1 MSETAFDAVVIGSG
15 LGGLTAAALLAKSG
29 RKVCVIERN
38 HSVGGAAS
46 AFKTG
51 ALAIEPALHQTT
63 DPHDPGEPKHAILKE
78 LGLLDQIEWI
88 PISPFFSVKGGPV
101 GDIFDLPVGFDA
113 AYLALSSRFPKSRD
127 GFARLLGAM
136 EQILSGVERLT
147 RAGETR
153 SFGEL
158 LRAGI
163 GLRGLARDW
172 RASTADVLQR
182 FLGGDEA
189 AKFAIAGNIGYYADD
204 PRRLA
209 WPFFAMAQGGF
220 LKAGGRF
227 IKGGSRVLTMKLAK
241 VVTKSGGSV
250 LLGRDASAID
260 FDGSGHPAFVR
271 HVDSRTKAD
280 EHRLKA
286 KQVFANC
293 APHVLAHMLPPEER
307 AAIERAYIDQAL
319 SISLFTAHFGLSVP
333 PAKLGLDRYSVSVL
347 PDWMTTLSQTN
358 ESARMFTADPGDR
371 MPSYAIANYGAIDSG
386 LADGPVLV
394 SVVGVDRFDN
404 WAALAPQDE
413 KDRRG
418 RWLDAFQTVLDR
430 EYPGFSEAVSERM
443 FLNARSMH
451 NFMNT
456 PAGAVYGFAPL
467 PFERGIWAGIPR
479 SPKTPIPS
487 IYLASSFTESGGFT
501 GAMKSGADAAR
512 MAMKERSHLKI

>member
-1 MSETAFDAVVIGSG
+1 M
-15 LGGLTAAALLAKSG
+15 
-29 RKVCVIERN
+29 
-38 HSVGGAAS
+38 
-46 AFKTG
+46 
-51 ALAIEPALHQTT
+51 
-63 DPHDPGEPKHAILKE
+63 
-78 LGLLDQIEWI
+78 
-88 PISPFFSVKGGPV
+88 
-101 GDIFDLPVGFDA
+101 
-113 AYLALSSRFPKSRD
+113 
-127 GFARLLGAM
+127 
-136 EQILSGVERLT
+136 T

-241 VVTKSGGSV
+241 VVTKSGA
-250 LLGRDASAID
+250 RCCSAARLRRLI
-260 FDGSGHPAFVR
+260 STVPVIR
-271 HVDSRTKAD
+271 HSCGTSTSTTKAD
-280 EHRLKA
+280 EHRLRA

-293 APHVLAHMLPPEER
+293 APHVLARMLPPEER

-333 PAKLGLDRYSVSVL
+333 PAKLGLDRYSVAVL
-347 PDWMTTLSQTN
+347 PDWMTALSQTS
-358 ESARMFTADPGDR
+358 ESARIFTADPGDR

-386 LADGPVLV
+386 LGDGPVLV

-418 RWLDAFQTVLDR
+418 RWLDAFQAALDR
-430 EYPGFSEAVSERM
+430 GYSGFSAAVSERM

-487 IYLASSFTESGGFT
+487 DLSRLVFHRVRRLHRRDEIGRGCSADGDEGALAPQNLTLVLPPTDQCRPSQH
-501 GAMKSGADAAR
+501 AND
-512 MAMKERSHLKI
+512 